1 MQPTNVTSLKFTLS
15 PTNLVVPR
23 CISGMIYALYVDFI
37 VLISTF
43 YMPLKSPSPMYQHL
57 PFLC

>member
-15 PTNLVVPR
+15 PKNLVVPR
-23 CISGMIYALYVDFI
+23 CIFGMIYALYVDFV
-37 VLISTF
+37 VLISMF

-57 PFLC
+57 RFLC